1 MSHHADLVCH
11 VIAAE
16 FLLGCGD
23 FNFFCCRGAHILFL
37 AAASICSI
45 FFFFFAEQTRFCF
58 FCTRDPILFL
68 AAAPITGHHLDANG
82 NVRWLT
88 LMKEFP
94 RKREHLQLDL
104 LGMVRKWSILFY
116 SDFKNLGTYKQMIWR
131 FTHAPFEGPSI
142 WFYASCHEQRDFAII
157 VISIITT
164 LVRVATCLLSMPF
177 FSKPITL
184 WPLVAP
190 CSFNKDH

>member
-1 MSHHADLVCH
+1 MILSFYL
-11 VIAAE
+11 
-16 FLLGCGD
+16 
-23 FNFFCCRGAHILFL
+23 FFCCRGAHILFL

-45 FFFFFAEQTRFCF
+45 FFFFCRTDPILF

-68 AAAPITGHHLDANG
+68 AAALITGHHLAANG
-82 NVRWLT
+82 HVRWLT

-94 RKREHLQLDL
+94 RKREHLQMIYWAWFIN
-104 LGMVRKWSILFY
+104 GQHY
-116 SDFKNLGTYKQMIWR
+116 SSWTLSTLVQANNLSLTFHTCSLQR
-131 FTHAPFEGPSI
+131 ACNVPSI
-142 WFYASCHEQRDFAII
+142 WFYASCYKQRDCAII
-157 VISIITT
+157 DTSINAT

-177 FSKPITL
+177 FSKPLTL